1 MKMSKLVYSLGV
13 LMCLAFAKAYS
24 QQPIESVLSKED
36 AVKLMLENNYG
47 IKIAENTTKI
57 AENNSGLLN
66 SGYLPSLQG
75 TAGASKDEND
85 SRTDFNGALD
95 QNGDPRPDIEIND
108 AQTTQYNAGLN
119 LNYTLF
125 DGLGRLYNYKR
136 LQEQYAL
143 SQLEA
148 RSTIETTTVQLMSVY
163 LEIARITENVKV
175 FEQNLEIS
183 KKREERARYQFEY
196 GQANKLEV
204 LNAQVDINT
213 DSINIMNSLQQL
225 RNTKRDLNLL
235 LNRDLNASFKVDT
248 TIRLQS
254 LLVIDSFLEKVPE
267 NNVRLLQSESSLQ
280 ISDYDIKTTRA
291 LLLPRIGLT
300 GSYGWNRTENPPS
313 AFFPA
318 TTRTASN
325 VAIGANLTWDIFD
338 GGRSINS
345 LRNAK
350 IAYENEAL
358 FKSQIEQ
365 EVARDVANAKGNYMN
380 ALAIYRMQEQNVLTN
395 KSNFER
401 TQEQFKLGQVSSVE
415 FRQAQVNLLNAET
428 VKNLAKYD
436 AKLAEYQ
443 LLQLAGQILNVAL

>member
-1 MKMSKLVYSLGV
+1 MNKLVYGV
-13 LMCLAFAKAYS
+13 FMVLCFAFAKAYS
-24 QQPIESVLSKED
+24 QEVLEPKLSRQQAIE
-36 AVKLMLENNYG
+36 LMLDNNYG
-47 IKIAENTTKI
+47 IKIAKNTEAI
-57 AENNSGLLN
+57 AENNSGILN

-75 TAGASKDEND
+75 TAGVSKDEND
-85 SRTDFNGALD
+85 SNTDFNGALD
-95 QNGDPRPDIEIND
+95 QSGNPREDIEIND
-108 AQTTQYNAGLN
+108 AQTTQYNAAIS

-125 DGLGRLYNYKR
+125 DGLGRYYNYKR
-136 LQEQYAL
+136 LKEQYQL

-148 RSTIETTTVQLMSVY
+148 RSTIENTTVQLMSVY
-163 LEIARITENVKV
+163 LEIARLTENLSV
-175 FEQNLEIS
+175 FEENLAIS

-196 GQANKLEV
+196 GQVNKLEI

-213 DSINIMNSLQQL
+213 DSINILNAQQTL

-235 LNRDLNASFKVDT
+235 MNRELNAVFVVDT
-248 TIRLQS
+248 TVVLQNT
-254 LLVIDSFLEKVPE
+254 LVIDSFLEKVKE
-267 NNVRLLQSESSLQ
+267 NNVRLLQAESTLQ

-300 GSYGWNRTENPPS
+300 GSYGWNQTENPPS

-318 TTRTASN
+318 TTRTAAN

-358 FKSQIEQ
+358 FKSQLEL
-365 EVARDVANAKGNYMN
+365 EVSRDVANAKGNYDN
-380 ALAIYRMQEQNVLTN
+380 ALAIYRMQEKNVMTN
-395 KSNFER
+395 ESNFER
-401 TQEQFKLGQVSSVE
+401 TKEQFNLGQVSSIE
-415 FRQAQVNLLNAET
+415 FRQAQVNLLNAVT
-428 VKNLAKYD
+428 LKNLAKYD

-443 LLQLAGQILNVAL
+443 LLQLAGQILNVPL

>member
-1 MKMSKLVYSLGV
+1 MSKLVYSLGV

-24 QQPIESVLSKED
+24 QQPIENVLSKED

-57 AENNSGLLN
+57 AENNSGILN

-136 LQEQYAL
+136 LQEQFAL

-148 RSTIETTTVQLMSVY
+148 RTTIETTTVLLMSVY

-235 LNRDLNASFKVDT
+235 LNRELDASFAVDT
-248 TIRLQS
+248 TVTLQS

-267 NNVRLLQSESSLQ
+267 NNVRLLQSETSLQ
-280 ISDYDIKTTRA
+280 ISDYDIKTSRA

>member
-248 TIRLQS
+248 TITLQS

-325 VAIGANLTWDIFD
+325 VAIGANLMEVGLLIVCVM
-338 GGRSINS
+338 
-345 LRNAK
+345 LRLLMK
-350 IAYENEAL
+350 MKL
-358 FKSQIEQ
+358 FLK
-365 EVARDVANAKGNYMN
+365 VR
-380 ALAIYRMQEQNVLTN
+380 
-395 KSNFER
+395 
-401 TQEQFKLGQVSSVE
+401 
-415 FRQAQVNLLNAET
+415 
-428 VKNLAKYD
+428 
-436 AKLAEYQ
+436 
-443 LLQLAGQILNVAL
+443 

>member
-1 MKMSKLVYSLGV
+1 MKMNKLVYGV
-13 LMCLAFAKAYS
+13 FMVLCFAFAKAYS
-24 QQPIESVLSKED
+24 QEVLEPKLSRQQAIE
-36 AVKLMLENNYG
+36 LMLDNNYG
-47 IKIAENTTKI
+47 IKIAKNTEAI
-57 AENNSGLLN
+57 AENNSGILN

-75 TAGASKDEND
+75 TAGVSKDEND
-85 SRTDFNGALD
+85 SNTDFNGALD
-95 QNGDPRPDIEIND
+95 QSGNPREDIEIND
-108 AQTTQYNAGLN
+108 AQTTQYNAAIS

-125 DGLGRLYNYKR
+125 DGLGRYYNYKR
-136 LQEQYAL
+136 LKEQYQL

-148 RSTIETTTVQLMSVY
+148 RSTIENTTVQLMSVY
-163 LEIARITENVKV
+163 LEIARLTENLSV
-175 FEQNLEIS
+175 FEENLAIS

-196 GQANKLEV
+196 GQVNKLEI

-213 DSINIMNSLQQL
+213 DSINILNAQQTL

-235 LNRDLNASFKVDT
+235 MNRELNAVFVVDT
-248 TIRLQS
+248 TVVLQNT
-254 LLVIDSFLEKVPE
+254 LVIDSFLEKVKE
-267 NNVRLLQSESSLQ
+267 NNVRLLQAESTLQ

-300 GSYGWNRTENPPS
+300 GSYGWNQTENPPS

-318 TTRTASN
+318 TTRTAAN

-358 FKSQIEQ
+358 FKSQLEL
-365 EVARDVANAKGNYMN
+365 EVSRDVANAKGNYDN
-380 ALAIYRMQEQNVLTN
+380 ALAIYRMQEKNVMTN
-395 KSNFER
+395 ESNFER
-401 TQEQFKLGQVSSVE
+401 TKEQFNLGQVSSIE
-415 FRQAQVNLLNAET
+415 FRQAQVNLLNAVT
-428 VKNLAKYD
+428 LKNLAKYD

-443 LLQLAGQILNVAL
+443 LLQLAGQILNVPL